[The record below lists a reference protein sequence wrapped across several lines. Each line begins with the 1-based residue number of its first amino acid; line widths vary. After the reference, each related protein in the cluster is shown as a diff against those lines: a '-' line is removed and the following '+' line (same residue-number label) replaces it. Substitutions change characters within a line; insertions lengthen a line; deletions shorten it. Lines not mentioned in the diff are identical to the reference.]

1 MRAAAVQRAFWGE
14 EAGSGKWIW
23 ALPPSRSPRWH
34 GVAPCMTRPVV
45 WSPRPPPTAPGQ
57 SLDPRA
63 GHASPRRRGRRCSG
77 DSQAL
82 SNAPVPLDPGRP
94 SATRTA
100 STSGRGTASARTPI
114 GATVSV
120 FCSSVAATRGLDR
133 RAQGAHAVSARSGL
147 GGGCLGR
154 GCLGRGLEDGAGRGA
169 GLGAARAVL

>member
-147 GGGCLGR
+147 GA
-154 GCLGRGLEDGAGRGA
+154 GLPGAGPGRRG
-169 GLGAARAVL
+169 GAWGGARRGPGRALECP